1 MKKLY
6 SVLGFLLLAS
16 MTLKATDFTSTGTGD
31 WNNSATWTP
40 SGVPGAG
47 DNVTILINHI
57 ITLTAD
63 AACNNL
69 TINIS
74 GPTVGF
80 LSTGAFT
87 LQINGVLSSSSVSS
101 PGNIISTSGGGI
113 VKFVGAGRA
122 LFGTWGPFNINWRCE
137 VALNAGQTGTSGTAT
152 HKFGYLK
159 ISSGIF
165 DCTGELRIDSSGGN
179 GKGIIDIDANAT
191 LIAENNIGN
200 RSSDLTTF
208 SRQIIINGTLEINNN
223 VLSLNFNSQNI
234 FVNDGGILR
243 IKSSQNAG
251 IKSVATANFV
261 YAPNSTLEYLNNFSS
276 ASSSNFITTGAEW
289 SQGKISAG
297 SSGPSVSNVV
307 FDAVND
313 NESNIATNSEVHGS
327 ATMKRGYV
335 VGSLLLYQ
343 PGTTLIFN
351 GSSAQLGTGISPVS
365 FTTLRI
371 FPSTLGAPPE
381 NITIDNAAG
390 VTFDNDG
397 EEHDLSGVLN
407 FANGM
412 LTVTTSGL
420 FVLSENASVTGAD
433 GPSQRFVDGPIGKK
447 TNSTNPFSFPVGN
460 GSVYQPLTLTPMDA
474 AANTFQAQYINSNPK
489 IAIGNTF
496 AAPLSNITDIEY
508 WEINQPSGSSQAR
521 ITLSWTAAITGGTAT
536 DNIRVAHWN
545 SVSGKW
551 EDYGSDGIVILGD
564 VASGSVTS
572 NVVSGFSPITIGLAP
587 AAALPV
593 KLISFTGIKHGSDA
607 LLNWKVADPQDAK
620 RYELYESAD
629 GMNFSLLTTVAGDP
643 VKENYSAT
651 DNSLSDGSNYYRLKV
666 FDIDGSFYY
675 SEIVVIFSKNNGVEL
690 MRMMPTLVNNSA
702 NLNVTSAARSKINIL
717 ITDMQGRVMQRI
729 SGEVNTGENFFRLSL
744 GGLSPGGYQLTA
756 TTGEGTVKTI
766 RFIKL

>member
-1 MKKLY
+1 MKQLY

-16 MTLKATDFTSTGTGD
+16 MTLKATDYTSTGTGD
-31 WNNSATWTP
+31 WNNAATWSP

-47 DNVTILINHI
+47 DNVTILATHT

-69 TINIS
+69 TI
-74 GPTVGF
+74 TVPNG
-80 LSTGAFT
+80 LLQAGSFT
-87 LQINGVLSSSSVSS
+87 LQINGILAATGTSA

-122 LFGTWGPFNINWRCE
+122 LFGTWGPFGINWRCE
-137 VALNAGQTGTSGTAT
+137 VALNNGQTGTSGSAT
-152 HKFGYLK
+152 HLFGYLK
-159 ISSGIF
+159 ISSGTF
-165 DCTGELRIDSSGGN
+165 DCSGELRINASGGN
-179 GKGIIDIDANAT
+179 GAGSIDISSGAT
-191 LIAENNIGN
+191 LIARNNVTK
-200 RSSDLTTF
+200 STTAGSYF
-208 SRQIIINGTLEINNN
+208 GAINVDGTLEIVNNANGQFIN
-223 VLSLNFNSQNI
+223 VLNVL
-234 FVNDGGILR
+234 VNDGGTLKITGNVN
-243 IKSSQNAG
+243 SSLSSNSTPQT
-251 IKSVATANFV
+251 SFT
-261 YAPNSTLEYLNNFSS
+261 YAPSSTLEYVNNFSS
-276 ASSSNFITTGAEW
+276 SNFSNNITTGVEW
-289 SQGKISAG
+289 SGGKITAG
-297 SSGPSVSNVV
+297 SSGASVANLI

-313 NESNIATNSEVHGS
+313 NDISIANDCEIYGTT
-327 ATMKRGYV
+327 TMKRGYV
-335 VGSLLLYQ
+335 VGNLLLYQ

-351 GSSAQLGTGISPVS
+351 GSTAQLGTGFSPITISNA
-365 FTTLRI
+365 LKI
-371 FPSTLGAPPE
+371 FPSILGLPPE

-460 GSVYQPLTLTPMDA
+460 GSVYHPCTITPMDA

-489 IAIGNTF
+489 IAVGNTF
-496 AAPLSNITDIEY
+496 TAPLSNITDIEY
-508 WEINQPSGSSQAR
+508 WDISHASGSSQAK
-521 ITLSWTAAITGGTAT
+521 ITLDWSAPITGGTAT

-545 SVSGKW
+545 SGGSTW
-551 EDYGSDGIVILGD
+551 EDFGANGAVVLGN
-564 VASGSVTS
+564 VGSGSVTS
-572 NVVSGFSPITIGLAP
+572 NAVSSFSPITIGLAP

-607 LLNWKVADPQDAK
+607 ILNWKVADPQDAK
-620 RYELYESAD
+620 RYELYESGD
-629 GMNFSLLTTVAGDP
+629 GMNFSLLTTVVGDP

-675 SEIVVIFSKNNGVEL
+675 SNIVVIFNKNNGVEL
-690 MRMMPTLVNNSA
+690 LRMVPTLVNSSA

-729 SGEVNTGENFFRLSL
+729 SGEVATGENSISLSL
-744 GGLSPGGYQLTA
+744 GGLASGTYQLTA